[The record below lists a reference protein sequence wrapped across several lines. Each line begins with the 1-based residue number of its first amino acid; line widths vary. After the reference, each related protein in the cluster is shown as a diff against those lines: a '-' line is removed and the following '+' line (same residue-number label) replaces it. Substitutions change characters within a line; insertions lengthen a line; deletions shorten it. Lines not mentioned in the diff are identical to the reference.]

1 MNESKGIAMN
11 MYELKIATA
20 FGAVHVESA
29 DFNYLKD
36 VKEALDAVQAKADKS
51 QKDEMN
57 ILVRNLFDFEV
68 EKTKKPAKKRGRP
81 VGSTNKAA

>member
-1 MNESKGIAMN
+1 MN
-11 MYELKIATA
+11 MYELKIVTS

-29 DFNYLKD
+29 DFDYLKD
-36 VKEALDAVQAKADKS
+36 VKEALDSVQAKADKS

-68 EKTKKPAKKRGRP
+68 KKTKTPAKKRGRP